1 MSAEENNII
10 VKTMM
15 LQQNCNH
22 VTGDDTNEK
31 GFKLIVDD
39 PDDKE
44 CDCQL
49 VRSIGGG
56 INTRCKILDNTL
68 RVDAAGNTPLRG
80 GGRVTARISVTS
92 LRSVIRR
99 AVFLSYS
106 EPVVL
111 SDANNNIVSVPF
123 VRDGERILWYVRDNG
138 FAYIEVR
145 GAISLEPND
154 SLFLLD
160 SLLSIDLP
168 EQRFNLDD
176 DRPIGVVNTTTRF
189 VRVPQRTLHLWSNQ
203 RFHIGIVYLLARF
216 EGTPGN
222 ENFFW
227 VPNCID
233 FPANQVLQGE
243 EQFRDFILTYDTTR
257 DIRSWLQSE
266 VSPLQR
272 FINNPFDITHTLSG
286 GGIATYSRVNQFAF
300 IRWFREHPIRI
311 SHIPFSIRRIGSISL
326 EMPTG
331 GTRIRVINR
340 DGTIGSSEVRDLG
353 IEMAT
358 NEKSF
363 IFHFA

>member
-1 MSAEENNII
+1 MARGSYG
-10 VKTMM
+10 M
-15 LQQNCNH
+15 LEI
-22 VTGDDTNEK
+22 TD
-31 GFKLIVDD
+31 
-39 PDDKE
+39 
-44 CDCQL
+44 
-49 VRSIGGG
+49 
-56 INTRCKILDNTL
+56 
-68 RVDAAGNTPLRG
+68 
-80 GGRVTARISVTS
+80 
-92 LRSVIRR
+92 
-99 AVFLSYS
+99 
-106 EPVVL
+106 
-111 SDANNNIVSVPF
+111 
-123 VRDGERILWYVRDNG
+123 

-203 RFHIGIVYLLARF
+203 RFHIGNVYLLARF

-227 VPNCID
+227 VLNCID

-272 FINNPFDITHTLSG
+272 F
-286 GGIATYSRVNQFAF
+286 Y
-300 IRWFREHPIRI
+300 
-311 SHIPFSIRRIGSISL
+311 
-326 EMPTG
+326 
-331 GTRIRVINR
+331 
-340 DGTIGSSEVRDLG
+340 
-353 IEMAT
+353 
-358 NEKSF
+358 
-363 IFHFA
+363 